1 MSIKAQQHST
11 VWNTGW
17 CPMLPH
23 GLPERLGRI
32 SYHILLA
39 LEKIKIQSML
49 STEWLSFMYFCKVI
63 KMCIRH
69 ICIVYEIVQSVWRR
83 LGWYMIAANWE
94 KRMQKIVLIRREI
107 IVLFYSENISFT
119 ELWLILSSQSRE
131 SLSVLTAP
139 IITVSLCRR
148 EHFGKTLLNY
158 DTHVLYTHRYPHL
171 CMYTV
176 VKAWV
181 LPQIYVD
188 LLNFM
193 YFQF

>member
-1 MSIKAQQHST
+1 MIALLNQVNRCFSSYTEIMLWKLIVNQKYLQWKIHLVHQSSEHQSSAAQHC
-11 VWNTGW
+11 VEYRV
-17 CPMLPH
+17 LPH

-83 LGWYMIAANWE
+83 LSWYMIAANWE

-148 EHFGKTLLNY
+148 EHFGKTLLN
-158 DTHVLYTHRYPHL
+158 
-171 CMYTV
+171 
-176 VKAWV
+176 
-181 LPQIYVD
+181 
-188 LLNFM
+188 
-193 YFQF
+193 